1 MRVDHLDAVTAEH
14 KAHLQLRHARE
25 HLRALEAQSPPDQ
38 EAVEAARLHVDA
50 AEAHLRDCEDA
61 THKAEQD
68 AHPLGACAQY

>member
-1 MRVDHLDAVTAEH
+1 MAKLEVRLVLRCDGVEVIYTH
-14 KAHLQLRHARE
+14 KELGGRSVQI
-25 HLRALEAQSPPDQ
+25 DQ

-68 AHPLGACAQY
+68 AQS